1 MAVQEKGNGDDYP
14 KMIMM
19 RKIILPLLFF
29 VFITGVFVICT
40 NSIQKKINRIK
51 VIEKLTDTDPVENAP
66 PIVAFTTVALG
77 SFRGLVADLL
87 WLRTISL
94 QDKGQYFEMVQLAS
108 WITKLQPRF
117 TGATAY
123 LAWNMAYNIS
133 VTFSSA
139 EDRWRWIKRGI
150 ELIRD
155 EALVYNPADPVLY
168 KELGWIYQHKI
179 GNIMDDANIYYKN
192 QIALE
197 LMDVFGAPEPDWKT
211 LASAPDDEEQ
221 FKKRCTEKNPV
232 WKALKDSEYNS
243 PDALE
248 KEFRAN
254 RKLPEKF
261 TALLKNADEVKLI
274 ESYLRKRWLKQKY
287 KLDPAKILEINN
299 RYGRLDWRLPEAHA
313 IYWATLGLER
323 QNANEPDI
331 SCDRMI
337 TQSLADAFKG
347 GRLLMFDKNN
357 FKSFMSAP
365 NLNVADAVKKTFQ
378 DVYDRQ
384 KSKSF
389 LAGFENF
396 MVDAVVILY
405 NYGNYTKARKYL
417 EELRKM
423 FPGNPRYRVGVDEFV
438 LKEWLEDAKE
448 GSMKQV
454 MDIIGGL
461 IFRSLYFLSYGDTDT
476 AASHEKLAQGIY
488 LHYKQS
494 QNESWGRVGLP
505 PYSEIKQK
513 ILDNCLANFPKPV
526 SESLRSALEEQKALK
541 KEDQAL
547 PKDK

>member
-1 MAVQEKGNGDDYP
+1 MALQAKGIGDNYT
-14 KMIMM
+14 KMIIL
-19 RKIILPLLFF
+19 RKIILPFLFL
-29 VFITGVFVICT
+29 VFVTTVFVLCT
-40 NSIQKKINRIK
+40 NFVQKKINRIK
-51 VIEKLTDTDPVENAP
+51 VVEKLTDTDPVDNAP

-192 QIALE
+192 QIAME
-197 LMDVFGAPEPDWKT
+197 LMDAFGGPEPDWKA
-211 LASAPDDEEQ
+211 LASAPDDEEG
-221 FKKRCTEKNPV
+221 FKKRFSEKDPI
-232 WKALKDSEYNS
+232 WKALKDTEYNS
-243 PDALE
+243 LDALE
-248 KEFRAN
+248 KEFRTS
-254 RKLPEKF
+254 RKLPDRF
-261 TALLKNADEVKLI
+261 SALIKNADEIKLVD
-274 ESYLRKRWLKQKY
+274 SYFRKRWLKQKF
-287 KLDPAKILEINN
+287 KLDAATILEINN
-299 RYGRLDWRLPEAHA
+299 KYGKLDWRLPEAHA
-313 IYWATLGLER
+313 IYWATLGLKH
-323 QNANEPDI
+323 QASSEPDI

-378 DVYDRQ
+378 DVYERQ

-396 MVDAVVILY
+396 MVDAIVILY

-423 FPGNPRYRVGVDEFV
+423 FPTNPRYRVDVDEFV
-438 LKEWLEDAKE
+438 LKEWIEDAKE
-448 GSMKQV
+448 GTMKQV

-461 IFRSLYFLSYGDTDT
+461 VFRSLYFLSYGDTDA

-488 LHYKQS
+488 MHYKQS

-505 PYSEIKQK
+505 PYPDIKLK
-513 ILDNCLANFPKPV
+513 IVDNCLANFPKPV
-526 SESLRSALEEQKALK
+526 SDSLRSALEEQKVLK
-541 KEDQAL
+541 KEDQPL
-547 PKDK
+547 SKDK